1 MRAAPFDPGEFGRNS
16 KYVFAAPPRRDC
28 DFAGE
33 WEEAEKILGSK
44 SFHTFSPAKTM
55 SPS

>member
-1 MRAAPFDPGEFGRNS
+1 MREAPFDPGEFGRNS
-16 KYVFAAPPRRDC
+16 KYVFAVPPRWDC
-28 DFAGE
+28 DFAE
-33 WEEAEKILGSK
+33 AWEKAEKILGSK